1 MKYKIMNKEQYDN
14 INDLLSNLLIS
25 RGVKDVNALL
35 NVSKEDCHH
44 YSQLSNIKMGVEC
57 LNKHIKNNS
66 KICVIVD

>member
-14 INDLLSNLLIS
+14 INDLLSNLLIR
-25 RGVKDVNALL
+25 RGVEDVNALL

-44 YSQLSNIKMGVEC
+44 YNQLSNIKMGVEC
-57 LNKHIKNNS
+57 LNKHIKNKS

>member
-44 YSQLSNIKMGVEC
+44 YSQLSNIKMGAEC
-57 LNKHIKNNS
+57 LSKHIKNKS